1 MTKAASL
8 MNQYQDKN
16 VLNLMWLRGLLI
28 GFLILIFWLAKW
40 QLGYDVSLKRLFLV
54 LAGWMLLNV
63 GYWIAYRFR
72 RVSSRHDTAIAIQ
85 LTLDLLILF
94 GVLALTGGVHN
105 PFAGLFLVFVLPAV
119 LMLSIRWVYWTLF
132 LSASL
137 YGVLMWCYLPLI
149 HPGGHGSMMENH
161 LEGMVLGYLVLALFI
176 GGVLIQIKQNLDRS
190 NQDQRALMAR
200 LDREEWLGKMGLL
213 AATAA
218 HDMRTPLNTIAVIS
232 EQLDAEP
239 QLAIQQQVQRIQD
252 SLRDI
257 LDHHVIQPMTHN
269 SFEDYMRDLLDN
281 WRQMNLHIRLKSNL
295 WVEEK
300 TRFETNHGFSKA
312 ILGFLDNASN
322 AQANTIIVQV
332 NLSTDLSIDINDDGV
347 GMPAPIA
354 DALNTQDYPTLK
366 TVGHGLILSLL
377 VIQSMG
383 GSLRVL
389 LTESGT
395 QIKIR
400 IPLPSSFAELT

>member
-1 MTKAASL
+1 MHKVFTVL
-8 MNQYQDKN
+8 NQYQDKN
-16 VLNLMWLRGLLI
+16 IINLILLRSLLI
-28 GFLILIFWLAKW
+28 GFLLIMLSLAKFC
-40 QLGYDVSLKRLFLV
+40 LGYTVPLGALYGIFIL
-54 LAGWMLLNV
+54 WMGLNL
-63 GYWIAYRFR
+63 GYWLGYQKWRNWFQNDRFLG
-72 RVSSRHDTAIAIQ
+72 VQLSS
-85 LTLDLLILF
+85 DLWILF
-94 GVLALTGGVHN
+94 GVLSLTGGVHN

-119 LMLSIRWVYWTLF
+119 LMLSIRWVYWLLF
-132 LSASL
+132 LSGML
-137 YGVLMWCYLPLI
+137 YGVLMRYYVPLV
-149 HPGGHGSMMENH
+149 HPGGHHAMMENH